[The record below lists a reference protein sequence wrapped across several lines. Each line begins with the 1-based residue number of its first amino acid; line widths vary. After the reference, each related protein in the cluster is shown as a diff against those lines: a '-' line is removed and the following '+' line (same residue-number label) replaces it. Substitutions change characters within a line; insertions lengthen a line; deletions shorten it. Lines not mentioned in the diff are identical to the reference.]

1 VLEIHP
7 RLLESPQP
15 PGRGA
20 SHKELRHPSFARPAP
35 APSIAG
41 GSTNDERPIVQPLL
55 SLPSG
60 QTHPLSIRARA
71 LVFEDP
77 RSRAILDTLA
87 RIAPS
92 AAPALIVGA
101 AGTGKELVARHVHQ
115 HSGRAGPFIAL
126 NCGAFDEATGEAEL
140 FGTAVGAR
148 PRGGWIEAAHGG
160 TLFLDEIGD
169 LAPALQLRL
178 LRVLQERQVVRVGAD
193 RAVDVDVR
201 LVAATHIELSRAVE
215 AGHFRRDLWY
225 RLSVATLALP
235 ALAERPGDIVP
246 LARHFIQTWCAKLA
260 LPQAT
265 LAADGIAAL
274 QAHTWPG
281 NIRELENVIHYA
293 LLVGSDGVLRASDL
307 KLAGARGTGIDAPA
321 PAQSESPA
329 RSPTAD
335 LDIAL
340 RALMRS
346 GLPELQAHVEQRLIH
361 NAYALCDHNQVR
373 TARLL
378 GISRNVLRAQLIRFG
393 YLTQTGERRAVR
405 PQAVQAETAD

>member
-1 VLEIHP
+1 MKH
-7 RLLESPQP
+7 
-15 PGRGA
+15 
-20 SHKELRHPSFARPAP
+20 
-35 APSIAG
+35 
-41 GSTNDERPIVQPLL
+41 LL

-60 QTHPLSIRARA
+60 ETHPLSIRARA

-77 RSRAILDTLA
+77 RSRVVLDTVA

-92 AAPALIVGA
+92 GTPALIIGA
-101 AGTGKELVARHVHQ
+101 AGTGKELIARHIHQ
-115 HSGRAGPFIAL
+115 ASGRAGPFVAL
-126 NCGAFDEATGEAEL
+126 NCGAFEEAGAEAEL
-140 FGTAVGAR
+140 FGTDEGPR
-148 PRGGWIEAAHGG
+148 PRSGWFEAAHGG

-169 LAPALQLRL
+169 LSPALQERL
-178 LRVLQERQVVRVGAD
+178 LRVLLEHRVVRVGGQ
-193 RAVDVDVR
+193 RAIDVDVR
-201 LVAATHIELSRAVE
+201 LVAATHIELSQAVE

-225 RLSVATLALP
+225 RLSVATLPLP

-260 LPQAT
+260 LPQAV

-274 QAHTWPG
+274 QAYAWPG

-293 LLVGSDGVLRASDL
+293 LLVGNSGMLRASDL
-307 KLAGARGTGIDAPA
+307 KLAGARQGHFDTPLVAPPA
-321 PAQSESPA
+321 PPLEAAA
-329 RSPTAD
+329 RAPTAE
-335 LDIAL
+335 LDAAL

-346 GLPELQAHVEQRLIH
+346 DLPELQAHVEHRLIH
-361 NAYALCDHNQVR
+361 NAYALCDQNQVR

-405 PQAVQAETAD
+405 PRETAAAQVGQAN